1 MGRGVSG
8 RLARLEALA
17 SPPPKR
23 SRRRALRLLGLG
35 VVAAFAA
42 LAARHVDLHGV
53 LGVLARTDPV
63 LVLLACGAN
72 VLSLALHSKRW
83 ASVVQPPGARLRFRH
98 AFAAVAA
105 GFAAGVVLPA
115 RAGDVLRAALLARR
129 ARLSTASLLAAAAL
143 DYVVGSAALV
153 PLLALLALATPLP
166 DWARTALLVFTGVAA
181 AGLVAAFA
189 LRPSHRTTAAPAAL
203 PGERRA
209 GLVARLRS
217 GLSAAHDPGAL
228 GRSFAWGLAG
238 WLAEVLIALLAL
250 AALGLPVTLAA
261 AVLAVVASTAAN
273 IVAVSP
279 GNTGP
284 FELAVVIALG
294 GLGVDREPAVA
305 FALVYHFVHLAPVTL
320 IGGSLLV
327 VEARREGGGL
337 GEDALPGP

>member
-1 MGRGVSG
+1 MSG
-8 RLARLEALA
+8 RLARLEALGQ
-17 SPPPKR
+17 PPPDR
-23 SRRRALRLLGLG
+23 RRRRALRLLGLG

-42 LAARHVDLHGV
+42 LAARHVDLRGV
-53 LGVLARTDPV
+53 LTVLARADV
-63 LVLLACGAN
+63 GLVLLACGAN

-83 ASVVQPPGARLRFRH
+83 ASVVQPPGARLRFRD
-98 AFAAVAA
+98 AFAAVTA

-153 PLLALLALATPLP
+153 PLLALVAVAMPLP
-166 DWARTALLVFTGVAA
+166 AWARTALLVFAGVAA

-189 LRPSHRTTAAPAAL
+189 LRPTHRATAEPATA
-203 PGERRA
+203 PGERRV

-228 GRSFAWGLAG
+228 TRSFAWGLGG
-238 WLAEVLIALLAL
+238 WLAEVLIALLSL
-250 AALGLPVTLAA
+250 AALGLPATLPN

-273 IVAVSP
+273 VVAVSP

-284 FELAVVIALG
+284 FELAVVVALS
-294 GLGVDREPAVA
+294 GLGVDRESAVA
-305 FALVYHFVHLAPVTL
+305 FALVYHLAHLAPVTL
-320 IGGSLLV
+320 IGGGLLIA
-327 VEARREGGGL
+327 EARREGPAGG
-337 GEDALPGP
+337 DALPGP

>member
-1 MGRGVSG
+1 MSG
-8 RLARLEALA
+8 RLARLEALGQ
-17 SPPPKR
+17 PPPDR
-23 SRRRALRLLGLG
+23 RRRRALRLLGLG

-42 LAARHVDLHGV
+42 LAARHVDLRGV
-53 LGVLARTDPV
+53 LTVLARADV
-63 LVLLACGAN
+63 GLVLLACGAN

-83 ASVVQPPGARLRFRH
+83 ASVVQPPGARLRFRD
-98 AFAAVAA
+98 AFAAVTA

-153 PLLALLALATPLP
+153 PLLALVAVAMPLP
-166 DWARTALLVFTGVAA
+166 AWARTALLVFAGVAG

-189 LRPSHRTTAAPAAL
+189 LRPTHRATAEPATA
-203 PGERRA
+203 PGERRV

-228 GRSFAWGLAG
+228 TRSFAWGLGG
-238 WLAEVLIALLAL
+238 WLAEVLIALLSL
-250 AALGLPVTLAA
+250 AALGLPATLPN

-273 IVAVSP
+273 VVAVSP

-284 FELAVVIALG
+284 FELAVVVALS
-294 GLGVDREPAVA
+294 GLGVDRESAVA
-305 FALVYHFVHLAPVTL
+305 FALVYHLAHLAPVTL
-320 IGGSLLV
+320 IGGGLLIA
-327 VEARREGGGL
+327 EARREGPAGG
-337 GEDALPGP
+337 DALPGP

>member
-1 MGRGVSG
+1 MSG
-8 RLARLEALA
+8 RLARLEALGQ
-17 SPPPKR
+17 PPPDR
-23 SRRRALRLLGLG
+23 RRRRALRLLGLG

-42 LAARHVDLHGV
+42 LAARHVDLRGV
-53 LGVLARTDPV
+53 LTVLARADV
-63 LVLLACGAN
+63 GLVLLACGAN

-83 ASVVQPPGARLRFRH
+83 ASVVQPPGARLRFRD
-98 AFAAVAA
+98 AFAAVTA

-153 PLLALLALATPLP
+153 PLLALVAVAMPLP
-166 DWARTALLVFTGVAA
+166 AWARTALLVFAGVAA

-189 LRPSHRTTAAPAAL
+189 LRPTHRATAEPATA
-203 PGERRA
+203 PGERPV

-228 GRSFAWGLAG
+228 TRSFAWGLGG
-238 WLAEVLIALLAL
+238 WLAEVLIALLSL
-250 AALGLPVTLAA
+250 AALGLPATMPS

-273 IVAVSP
+273 VVAVSP

-284 FELAVVIALG
+284 FELAVVVALS
-294 GLGVDREPAVA
+294 GLGVDRESAVA
-305 FALVYHFVHLAPVTL
+305 FALVYHLAHLAPVTL
-320 IGGSLLV
+320 IGGGLLIA
-327 VEARREGGGL
+327 EARREGPAGG
-337 GEDALPGP
+337 DALPGP